1 MIHIYIYNYIYIM
14 KGFHPSA
21 WSFMWVVYGETLLK
35 KLHGFLS
42 DGAFFQ
48 MVLGELDGYFFT
60 QFHSEVVS

>member
-1 MIHIYIYNYIYIM
+1 M